1 MKTYKKFAQSIAVLP
16 QDRWKVMKVITPRCF
31 RNSQS
36 LTTPCL
42 RSTWRA
48 RTWCRCGYLGKEV
61 CTADNFNRAL
71 YWLNLILVVQ
81 SILRGESVSTAPR
94 RSRASAYRDR
104 LPPPSKVKWDSNSE
118 YFKSKRYHSPFE
130 LVIKFSEVQYPCCLN
145 VARYSHMR
153 VGGSQRK
160 SDMT

>member
-1 MKTYKKFAQSIAVLP
+1 MKGYEGY
-16 QDRWKVMKVITPRCF
+16 ITPSCF

-36 LTTPCL
+36 PTTPCS
-42 RSTWRA
+42 RSIWRA

-130 LVIKFSEVQYPCCLN
+130 LVIKFSEVQCPQCRTSHSHESGWESKKEWHDIDLRKYH
-145 VARYSHMR
+145 YSFCEIQFL
-153 VGGSQRK
+153 QRG
-160 SDMT
+160 